1 MEIKLCQSFVN
12 SHGGF
17 HKTKQNKTKQ
27 NKTKQNK
34 TKQNKTKQNKTKQ
47 SKTKHLIYRHT
58 TNFFLQFSAS
68 DNPHGRFRIASNTQ
82 RITVENDL
90 SRVLRFTIQR
100 IEGKFG
106 DVRVNYQLVYSRNYP
121 GSLNGFVVIRNEESD
136 VSFGRDIFSRLY
148 SKRHRPANARQL

>member
-1 MEIKLCQSFVN
+1 MSKLCQLSWRF
-12 SHGGF
+12 SR
-17 HKTKQNKTKQ
+17 NKTKQ

-34 TKQNKTKQNKTKQ
+34 TPPPPKK
-47 SKTKHLIYRHT
+47 KHPKKHFIYRY
-58 TNFFLQFSAS
+58 TNLQGTYFFLQFSAS

-82 RITVENDL
+82 RITVENNL

-106 DVRVNYQLVYSRNYP
+106 DIRVNYQLVYSRNYP

>member
-1 MEIKLCQSFVN
+1 MEIKLCQINN

-17 HKTKQNKTKQ
+17 HE
-27 NKTKQNK
+27 
-34 TKQNKTKQNKTKQ
+34 
-47 SKTKHLIYRHT
+47 TKHLIYRY
-58 TNFFLQFSAS
+58 TNLQGTFFFLQFSAS

-136 VSFGRDIFSRLY
+136 VSFGRDLFSRLY